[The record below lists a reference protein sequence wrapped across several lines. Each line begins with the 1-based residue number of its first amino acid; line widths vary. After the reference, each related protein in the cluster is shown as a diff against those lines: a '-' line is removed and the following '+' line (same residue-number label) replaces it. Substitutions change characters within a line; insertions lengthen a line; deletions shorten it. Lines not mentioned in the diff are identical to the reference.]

1 MNKNKLWKLVF
12 WLGPFF
18 LAAGLT
24 IGLISEKWG
33 IIPLLLTI
41 IGLAICTFWV
51 IVQSQQSK
59 WWQKRSTQSGTNAFV
74 ATLSVLVI
82 LGLINFLG
90 IRYHLRLDLT
100 DTQLFTLSPQSREL
114 VSNLPETMKVWLF
127 TKEQNTQDRELLD
140 NYHRQSQQFKFEY
153 IDPQLKPEKAEKFGV
168 KDYGEVY
175 LEFQNK
181 RQLVQTINE
190 NERLSEIKLTTRL
203 QQITSSITAKI
214 YFLQGHGEHPLSAN
228 KGAIS
233 QAIKGLTDK
242 NFTTSALNL
251 AEQPQVPDDATVI
264 VIAGPQKELLA
275 GEVTALQNYLNR
287 GGNLLLMIDPNTNP
301 KIDTILKDWGVRL
314 DNRLAV
320 DTSGQSLQLGPA
332 AILVT
337 EYGQHPIT
345 KDFGKNISVYPLT
358 RPLEID
364 PVSGIESMALL
375 KTKPYPSSWAESD
388 QKSEKLEFN
397 EGQDLKGPLTLGVA
411 LTRKSSI
418 PTNSPTVIPTTSPT
432 VIPKTS
438 PTVIPTTSPTA
449 IPKTSPTAIP
459 KTSPTAI
466 PTTSPTAIPTTSP
479 TAIPTTSPTA
489 IPTTSPTAIPTT
501 SLTTTKESRLVVFG
515 NSNFAVDGL
524 FEQQLNGDVFLNSV
538 SWLSQQDQQLLSIR
552 PKEPKN
558 RRIIISIPQANLLTI
573 AAVFV
578 LPLIGLITGFL
589 IWWKRR

>member
-24 IGLISEKWG
+24 VGLISEKWR
-33 IIPLLLTI
+33 IIPLLLII
-41 IGLAICTFWV
+41 IGLIICGLWV
-51 IVQSQQSK
+51 IVQSQQNK

-74 ATLSVLVI
+74 ATLSVLII

-100 DTQLFTLSPQSREL
+100 DSQLFTLSPQSREL

-127 TKEQNTQDRELLD
+127 SKEQNIQDRELLD
-140 NYHRQSQQFKFEY
+140 NYHRQSNKFKFEY
-153 IDPQLKPEKAEKFGV
+153 VDPQLKPGIAEKFGV

-181 RQLVQTINE
+181 RQVVQIISE
-190 NERLSEIKLTTRL
+190 NERLSEVKLTARL
-203 QQITSSITAKI
+203 QQITSSKTAKI
-214 YFLQGHGEHPLSAN
+214 YFLQGHGEHPLSAS

-233 QAIKGLTDK
+233 QAIQGLIDK
-242 NFTTSALNL
+242 NFITSGLNL
-251 AEQPQVPDDATVI
+251 AEQPQVPDDAAVI
-264 VIAGPQKELLA
+264 VVAGPQKELLT

-314 DNRLAV
+314 DNRLAI
-320 DTSGQSLQLGPA
+320 DTSGANLQLGPA

-364 PVSGIESMALL
+364 SVSGIESMALL

-397 EGQDLKGPLTLGVA
+397 EGKDLKGPLTLGVA
-411 LTRKSSI
+411 LTRKLSNQTSPTPI
-418 PTNSPTVIPTTSPT
+418 PTNSPTPIPTNSPT
-432 VIPKTS
+432 PIPTNS
-438 PTVIPTTSPTA
+438 PTPIPTNSPTP
-449 IPKTSPTAIP
+449 IPTNSPTPIP
-459 KTSPTAI
+459 TNSPTPI
-466 PTTSPTAIPTTSP
+466 PTNSPATA
-479 TAIPTTSPTA
+479 
-489 IPTTSPTAIPTT
+489 
-501 SLTTTKESRLVVFG
+501 KESRLVVFG

-524 FEQQLNGDVFLNSV
+524 FGQQLNGDVFLNSV

-558 RRIIISIPQANLLTI
+558 RRIIISTFQANLLTI
-573 AAVFV
+573 SALFL
-578 LPLIGLITGFL
+578 LPLIGLVTGFI

>member
-1 MNKNKLWKLVF
+1 MHSGFNVSRGGVSPPLYVYSVPYSLFPIPYSLFPVPYSLFPVPCSLMNKNKLWKLVF

-33 IIPLLLTI
+33 IIPLVLTI
-41 IGLAICTFWV
+41 LGLVICSLW
-51 IVQSQQSK
+51 IIIQSQQSK
-59 WWQKRSTQSGTNAFV
+59 WWQKRSTQSATNALV

-100 DTQLFTLSPQSREL
+100 DSQLFTLSPQSREL

-127 TKEQNTQDRELLD
+127 SKEQNLQDRELLD
-140 NYHRQSQQFKFEY
+140 NYQRQSNKFKFEY
-153 IDPQLKPEKAEKFGV
+153 LDPQLKPGIAEKFGV

-190 NERLSEIKLTTRL
+190 NERLSEIKLTNRL
-203 QQITSSITAKI
+203 QQITSSTTAKV
-214 YFLQGHGEHPLSAN
+214 YFLQGHGEHPLTAS

-233 QAIKGLTDK
+233 QAIKALTDK

-251 AEQPQVPDDATVI
+251 AEQPQIPDDAAVI
-264 VIAGPQKELLA
+264 VVAGPKKELLI

-314 DNRLAV
+314 DNRLAI
-320 DTSGQSLQLGPA
+320 DTSGANLQLGPA

-345 KDFGKNISVYPLT
+345 QDFAKNISVYPLT

-364 PVSGIESMALL
+364 PVSGVESMTLL
-375 KTKPYPSSWAESD
+375 KTKPYPNSWAESD

-411 LTRKSSI
+411 LTRKLS
-418 PTNSPTVIPTTSPT
+418 N
-432 VIPKTS
+432 
-438 PTVIPTTSPTA
+438 
-449 IPKTSPTAIP
+449 
-459 KTSPTAI
+459 AI
-466 PTTSPTAIPTTSP
+466 PTSSPTPTPTSSP
-479 TAIPTTSPTA
+479 TPASTPSPT
-489 IPTTSPTAIPTT
+489 PTPTSSQPTA
-501 SLTTTKESRLVVFG
+501 KESRLVVFG

-558 RRIIISIPQANLLTI
+558 RRIVISILQANWLTI
-573 AAVFV
+573 VAVFV
-578 LPLIGLITGFL
+578 LPLMGLITGFI

>member
-24 IGLISEKWG
+24 VGLISEKWR
-33 IIPLLLTI
+33 IIPLLLII
-41 IGLAICTFWV
+41 IGLIICGLWV
-51 IVQSQQSK
+51 IVQSQQNK

-74 ATLSVLVI
+74 ATLSVLII

-100 DTQLFTLSPQSREL
+100 DSQLFTLSPQSREL

-127 TKEQNTQDRELLD
+127 SKEQNIQDRELLD
-140 NYHRQSQQFKFEY
+140 NYHRQSNKFKFEY
-153 IDPQLKPEKAEKFGV
+153 VDPQLKPGIAEKFGV

-181 RQLVQTINE
+181 RQVVQIISE
-190 NERLSEIKLTTRL
+190 NERLSEVKLTARL
-203 QQITSSITAKI
+203 QQITSSKTAKI
-214 YFLQGHGEHPLSAN
+214 YFLQGHGEHPLSAS

-233 QAIKGLTDK
+233 QAIQGLIDK
-242 NFTTSALNL
+242 NFITSGLNL
-251 AEQPQVPDDATVI
+251 AEQPQVPDDAAVI
-264 VIAGPQKELLA
+264 VVAGPQKELLT

-314 DNRLAV
+314 DNRLAI
-320 DTSGQSLQLGPA
+320 DTSGANLQLGPA

-364 PVSGIESMALL
+364 SVSGIESMALL

-397 EGQDLKGPLTLGVA
+397 EGKDLKGPLTLGVA
-411 LTRKSSI
+411 LTRKLSNQTSPTPTPI
-418 PTNSPTVIPTTSPT
+418 PTNSPTPIPTNSPT
-432 VIPKTS
+432 PIPTNS
-438 PTVIPTTSPTA
+438 PTPIPTNSPA
-449 IPKTSPTAIP
+449 KA
-459 KTSPTAI
+459 
-466 PTTSPTAIPTTSP
+466 
-479 TAIPTTSPTA
+479 
-489 IPTTSPTAIPTT
+489 
-501 SLTTTKESRLVVFG
+501 KESRLVVFG

-524 FEQQLNGDVFLNSV
+524 FGQQLNGDVFLNSV

-558 RRIIISIPQANLLTI
+558 RRIIISTFQANLLTI
-573 AAVFV
+573 SALFL
-578 LPLIGLITGFL
+578 LPLIGLVTGFI

>member
-24 IGLISEKWG
+24 VGLISEKWR
-33 IIPLLLTI
+33 IIPLLLII
-41 IGLAICTFWV
+41 IGLIICGLWV
-51 IVQSQQSK
+51 IVQSQQNK

-74 ATLSVLVI
+74 ATLSVLII

-100 DTQLFTLSPQSREL
+100 DSQLFTLSPQSREL

-127 TKEQNTQDRELLD
+127 SKEQNIQDRELLD
-140 NYHRQSQQFKFEY
+140 NYHRQSNKFKFEY
-153 IDPQLKPEKAEKFGV
+153 VDPQLKPGIAEKFGV

-181 RQLVQTINE
+181 RQVVQIISE
-190 NERLSEIKLTTRL
+190 NERLSEVKLTARL
-203 QQITSSITAKI
+203 QQITSSKTAKI
-214 YFLQGHGEHPLSAN
+214 YFLQGHGEHPLSAS

-233 QAIKGLTDK
+233 QAIQGLIDK
-242 NFTTSALNL
+242 NFITSGLNL
-251 AEQPQVPDDATVI
+251 AEQPQVPDDAAVI
-264 VIAGPQKELLA
+264 VVAGPQKELLT
-275 GEVTALQNYLNR
+275 GEITALQNYLNR

-314 DNRLAV
+314 DDRLAI
-320 DTSGQSLQLGPA
+320 DTSGANLQLGPA

-364 PVSGIESMALL
+364 SVSGIESMALL
-375 KTKPYPSSWAESD
+375 KTKPYPGSWAESD

-397 EGQDLKGPLTLGVA
+397 EGKDLKGPLTLGVA
-411 LTRKSSI
+411 LTRKLSNQTSPTPTPI
-418 PTNSPTVIPTTSPT
+418 PTNSPTPIPTNSPT
-432 VIPKTS
+432 PIRTNS
-438 PTVIPTTSPTA
+438 PTPIPTNSPT
-449 IPKTSPTAIP
+449 P
-459 KTSPTAI
+459 I
-466 PTTSPTAIPTTSP
+466 PTNSPATA
-479 TAIPTTSPTA
+479 
-489 IPTTSPTAIPTT
+489 
-501 SLTTTKESRLVVFG
+501 KESRLVVFG

-524 FEQQLNGDVFLNSV
+524 FGQQLNGDVFLNSV

-558 RRIIISIPQANLLTI
+558 RRIIISTFQANLLTI
-573 AAVFV
+573 SALFL
-578 LPLIGLITGFL
+578 LPLIGLVTGFI

>member
-18 LAAGLT
+18 LTAGLT

-41 IGLAICTFWV
+41 IGLVICSLWIV
-51 IVQSQQSK
+51 VQSQQSK

-127 TKEQNTQDRELLD
+127 SKEQNIQDRELLD

-153 IDPQLKPEKAEKFGV
+153 IDPQLKPGIAKKFGV

-181 RQLVQTINE
+181 RQLVQIINE
-190 NERLSEIKLTTRL
+190 NERLSEIKLTNRL
-203 QQITSSITAKI
+203 QQITSSITAKV

-264 VIAGPQKELLA
+264 VIAGPQKELLT

-314 DNRLAV
+314 DNRLAI

-364 PVSGIESMALL
+364 PVSGIESMVLL

-411 LTRKSSI
+411 LTRKLSNQTTLLPTAI
-418 PTNSPTVIPTTSPT
+418 PTNSPTAIPTN
-432 VIPKTS
+432 
-438 PTVIPTTSPTA
+438 
-449 IPKTSPTAIP
+449 
-459 KTSPTAI
+459 SPTAI
-466 PTTSPTAIPTTSP
+466 PTNSPTAIPTNSP
-479 TAIPTTSPTA
+479 TTA
-489 IPTTSPTAIPTT
+489 
-501 SLTTTKESRLVVFG
+501 KESRLVVFG

-538 SWLSQQDQQLLSIR
+538 SWLSQQNQQLLSIR

-558 RRIIISIPQANLLTI
+558 RRIIISTSQANWLTI

-578 LPLIGLITGFL
+578 LPLIGLVTGFV

>member
-24 IGLISEKWG
+24 IGLIAEKWG

-181 RQLVQTINE
+181 RQLVQIINE

-251 AEQPQVPDDATVI
+251 AEQPQIPDDANVI
-264 VIAGPQKELLA
+264 VVAGLQKELLA
-275 GEVTALQNYLNR
+275 GEITALQNYLNR

-411 LTRKSSI
+411 LTRKLS
-418 PTNSPTVIPTTSPT
+418 NQTTPL
-432 VIPKTS
+432 
-438 PTVIPTTSPTA
+438 PTA
-449 IPKTSPTAIP
+449 IPTN
-459 KTSPTAI
+459 SPTAI

-489 IPTTSPTAIPTT
+489 IPKTSPTVIPTNSPTAIPTTSPTVIPTTSPTAIPTT

-558 RRIIISIPQANLLTI
+558 RRIIISTSQANWLTI
-573 AAVFV
+573 AAVFL
-578 LPLIGLITGFL
+578 LPLIGLVTGFV

>member
-24 IGLISEKWG
+24 VGLISEKWG
-33 IIPLLLTI
+33 IIPLLLII
-41 IGLAICTFWV
+41 IGLIICGLWV
-51 IVQSQQSK
+51 IVQSQQNK

-100 DTQLFTLSPQSREL
+100 DSQLFTLSPQSREL

-127 TKEQNTQDRELLD
+127 SKEQNIQDRELLD
-140 NYHRQSQQFKFEY
+140 NYHRQSNKFKFEY
-153 IDPQLKPEKAEKFGV
+153 VDPQLKPGIAEKFGV

-181 RQLVQTINE
+181 RQVVQIISE
-190 NERLSEIKLTTRL
+190 NERLSEVKLTARL
-203 QQITSSITAKI
+203 QQITSSKTAKI
-214 YFLQGHGEHPLSAN
+214 YFLQGHGERPLSAS

-233 QAIKGLTDK
+233 QAIQGLIDK
-242 NFTTSALNL
+242 NFITSGLNL
-251 AEQPQVPDDATVI
+251 AEQPQVPDDAAVI
-264 VIAGPQKELLA
+264 VVAGPQKELLT

-314 DNRLAV
+314 DNRLAI
-320 DTSGQSLQLGPA
+320 DTSGANLQLGPA

-364 PVSGIESMALL
+364 SVSGIESMALL

-397 EGQDLKGPLTLGVA
+397 EGKDLKGPLTLGVA
-411 LTRKSSI
+411 LTRKLSNQTSPTPIPI
-418 PTNSPTVIPTTSPT
+418 PTNSPTPIPTNSPT
-432 VIPKTS
+432 PIPTNS
-438 PTVIPTTSPTA
+438 PTPIPTNSPT
-449 IPKTSPTAIP
+449 P
-459 KTSPTAI
+459 I
-466 PTTSPTAIPTTSP
+466 PTNSPATA
-479 TAIPTTSPTA
+479 
-489 IPTTSPTAIPTT
+489 
-501 SLTTTKESRLVVFG
+501 KESRLVVFG

-524 FEQQLNGDVFLNSV
+524 FGQQLNGDVFLNSV

-558 RRIIISIPQANLLTI
+558 RRIIISTFQANLLTI
-573 AAVFV
+573 SALFL
-578 LPLIGLITGFL
+578 LPLIGLVTGFI

>member
-24 IGLISEKWG
+24 IGLIAEKWG

-181 RQLVQTINE
+181 RQLVQIINE

-251 AEQPQVPDDATVI
+251 AEQPQIPDDANVI
-264 VIAGPQKELLA
+264 VVAGLQKELLA
-275 GEVTALQNYLNR
+275 GEITALQNYLNR

-411 LTRKSSI
+411 LTRKLS
-418 PTNSPTVIPTTSPT
+418 NQTTPL
-432 VIPKTS
+432 
-438 PTVIPTTSPTA
+438 
-449 IPKTSPTAIP
+449 
-459 KTSPTAI
+459 PTAI
-466 PTTSPTAIPTTSP
+466 PTNSP

-558 RRIIISIPQANLLTI
+558 RRIIISTSQANWLTI
-573 AAVFV
+573 AAVFL
-578 LPLIGLITGFL
+578 LPLIGLVTGFV